1 MVVVGYTGFEV
12 AVGVAGLRGDG
23 EWLEDELVGGSVD
36 DGFRG
41 VLKGDLKGWE
51 SLEEAALRRRR
62 LDAGDGDM
70 SASVRVDFEE

>member
-1 MVVVGYTGFEV
+1 MVVVVVGYTGFDV
-12 AVGVAGLRGDG
+12 AVGAVG
-23 EWLEDELVGGSVD
+23 LEDELVAGSID

-70 SASVRVDFEE
+70 SASVWVDF